1 MSPKVPLS
9 VVIITKNEEKNI
21 EDCLKSVSWA
31 DEAIVVDDFSSDRT
45 LEIAKRY
52 TDKIFQRKMD
62 VEGTHRNWAYAKA
75 KHEWVLSLDADE
87 TTTPELGEE
96 IGGMINR
103 GTEFTGFAIPLRN
116 YIGSYWVKH
125 GGWYPAG
132 KLRLFKRDKFKY
144 EEVGVHPRAILDG
157 KWSCLKSD
165 IVHKGY
171 PDFGHFLESLNR
183 QTTEEAKKWVQDG
196 RKMSF
201 GIARG
206 KAFSRFIKG
215 YWVKKGHKDGF
226 IGFMVAF
233 FAALYQIMSYAKY
246 WEMTQ
251 SHKTQDTRTQVKED
265 AGVRE
270 LGQRS

>member
-1 MSPKVPLS
+1 MRQKVPLS
-9 VVIITKNEEKNI
+9 VVIITRNEEKNI

-31 DEAIVVDDFSSDRT
+31 DEAIVVDDFSSDKT
-45 LEIAKRY
+45 LEIARRY

-62 VEGTHRNWAYAKA
+62 VEGIHRNWAYSKA
-75 KHEWVLSLDADE
+75 RNEWVLSLDADE
-87 TTTPELGEE
+87 TATPQLGKE
-96 IGGMINR
+96 IGDMISAR
-103 GTEFTGFAIPLRN
+103 TEYVGFAIPLRN
-116 YIGSYWVKH
+116 YIGDYWVRH

-157 KWSCLKSD
+157 RWSCFTSD

-171 PDFGHFLESLNR
+171 PDFGHFLDSLNR
-183 QTTEEAKKWVQDG
+183 QTAEEAKKWVQDG

-206 KAFSRFIKG
+206 KAIGRFIKT
-215 YWVKKGHKDGF
+215 YWAKKGYKDGF

-246 WEMTQ
+246 WEL
-251 SHKTQDTRTQVKED
+251 KKGYQVKSKKS
-265 AGVRE
+265 A
-270 LGQRS
+270 